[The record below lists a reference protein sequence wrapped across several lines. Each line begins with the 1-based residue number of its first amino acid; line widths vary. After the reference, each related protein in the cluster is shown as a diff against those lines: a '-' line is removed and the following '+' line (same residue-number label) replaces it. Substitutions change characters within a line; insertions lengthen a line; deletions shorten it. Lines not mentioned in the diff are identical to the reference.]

1 LNRTERQLKL
11 IRLVIHQISERLN
24 LSMKRFRNL
33 TLLLLFLPFAGFGQT
48 LVTGMV
54 ADSASFAPLTA
65 VSIQVKGKTYGAIS
79 DARGFFKI
87 QVSESDTLLFS
98 MVGYNSKM
106 LTVTRL
112 RTSPVVYLAEET
124 RILKTIEINADV
136 LIPGLDQ
143 MKIDNWQ
150 NPSMS
155 FSKTPGFQG
164 IETFGPG
171 YVMRGSELVHDHE
184 ARKLKA
190 LKKTNEKVGDY
201 VEWVNSPEIKD
212 KLMKDFNISQ
222 DEYYRL
228 LATFNQKNQDII
240 YELGKEE
247 VTSLLFRFFSENVNK
262 K

>member
-1 LNRTERQLKL
+1 
-11 IRLVIHQISERLN
+11 
-24 LSMKRFRNL
+24 MKRLKNL
-33 TLLLLFLPFAGFGQT
+33 TFLLFLLPFAAFGQT

-65 VSIQVKGKTYGAIS
+65 VSIQVKGKTHGAIS

-106 LTVTRL
+106 LSVARL

-124 RILKTIEINADV
+124 RMLKTIEINADV

-143 MKIDNWQ
+143 MKIENWQ
-150 NPSMS
+150 NPSLG

-171 YVMRGSELVHDHE
+171 YVMRGGGDLNGDREK
-184 ARKLKA
+184 RKLKEIQKINDKA
-190 LKKTNEKVGDY
+190 GIYIEL
-201 VEWVNSPEIKD
+201 VNSDEVKG
-212 KLMKDFNISQ
+212 KFMKDFSLTE

-247 VTSLLFRFFSENVNK
+247 VTSLLFRFFSENINK